1 MSKLYS
7 PLSPEFV
14 NKPGM
19 KSRWG
24 KLYGSALSLAVSS
37 LAQQSEQFI
46 VLITSDMPGAQKLK
60 HELSFFLTASP
71 ELEILTLPDWETL
84 AYDQFSPHQDIISER
99 LATLYHLPRLK
110 KGILIVPLNT
120 LMHRLMPLDYINNNT
135 LFLNTGML
143 LDMAEFRREL
153 EKSGYRC
160 VDNVYEHGEFAV
172 RGSIIDLFPMGSELP
187 YRIDLFDDEIETI
200 KHFDL
205 ETQRSISHSDS
216 INMMPA
222 REFPMDKQ
230 AIEFFREQYRDVFC
244 QQKPGENNLELTESI
259 IYNNIG
265 QGISPPGI
273 EYYLPLFFQQ
283 TTSLFDYLPN
293 ESIIVNFMD
302 LESVTDQFIK
312 DTELRYEQYRHDTSR
327 PILSPQQLFLKTDE
341 LFAQLKKYPRIICQ
355 SFEFEVSLSN
365 KSAGVYNFATE
376 KPPALTI
383 DTKKENV
390 MHNLERYLKQ
400 SSKDKRRV
408 LFCAETAGRKE
419 SLLELLKP
427 YKIYPKNNNSW
438 QEFLSSTATLGIC
451 TTPLDDG
458 MQLTDIALLSESQLY
473 GRQVMQ
479 RRRRKAKS
487 RDNDAIINTLAE
499 LQIGAPV
506 VHEDNGIGR
515 YLGLQTITLSDET
528 TEFLALEYAGGDK
541 LYVPVAYLHLISR
554 YTGSNP
560 DTAPLHKLGSG
571 QWEKAKRKA
580 KEKIHDVAAELL
592 EIYALREA
600 QQGFVYRFNQQDYH
614 TFVSGF
620 PFEETPDQQTAI
632 EAVLEDMTGPKP
644 MDRLICGDVGF
655 GKTEVAMR
663 AAFIAVSGGKQVA
676 ILVPTTLLSRQHT
689 ESFQNRFAEWPVKIA
704 GLSRFQ
710 NKKEQAL
717 ILKEI
722 AAGTIDI
729 IIGTH
734 KLLQKDL
741 KYKQLGLVIIDEEHR
756 FGVRQK
762 DRFKQ
767 LRSQVD
773 ILTLTATPIPRT
785 LNMSLSGIRD
795 FSIIATPPAR
805 RLSIKTFV
813 QPWNNDTIK
822 EACQREIMRGGQV
835 FVLHNN
841 VQTIDKKAQELEALI
856 PEAKVDVAHGQ
867 MKENQLEHIMADFY
881 HQRFNILVC
890 TTIIETGID
899 IPTANTIIIE
909 RADRFGLAQLYQL
922 RGRVGRS
929 HHKAYA
935 YLTVP
940 SRKSMTA
947 DAIKRLEAIEA
958 IKELGAGFTLATHD
972 LEIRGSGELLG
983 EGQSGQIQAIGF
995 TLYTE
1000 LLERAVKSLKEGKDP
1015 EMETASHYG
1024 TEIDMHI
1031 PALIP
1036 DDYLPDVHT
1045 RLVLYKRIANAQND
1059 VELKDIQV
1067 EMIDRFGLLTDQIK
1081 NLFAVTSL
1089 KLKASPLDI
1098 LSINFGEDG
1107 GRMIFS
1113 DQPDIDPMKIINL
1126 IQTKPALYKLDGNS
1140 KLRLLKMET
1149 DISKQFQYLSEL
1161 LGYLDNKN

>member
-1 MSKLYS
+1 MPKLHS
-7 PLSPEFV
+7 PIEPEFV

-19 KSRWG
+19 RSYWG
-24 KLYGSALSLAVSS
+24 RLYGSAFSLSVSN
-37 LAQQSEQFI
+37 LAQQSGQFI
-46 VLITSDMPGAQKLK
+46 ILITSDMPAAQKLRY
-60 HELSFFLTASP
+60 ELSFFLADSYLTDGST
-71 ELEILTLPDWETL
+71 LEILTLPDWETL

-110 KGILIVPLNT
+110 QGILIVPLNT
-120 LMHRLMPLDYINNNT
+120 LMHRLMPLDYINKNT
-135 LFLNTGML
+135 LILNTGMT
-143 LDMAEFRREL
+143 LDTAEFRLDL

-172 RGSIIDLFPMGSELP
+172 RGSIIDLFPMGSSLP

-200 KHFDL
+200 KYFNI
-205 ETQRSISHSDS
+205 ETQRSSGQCDA

-222 REFPMDKQ
+222 REFPMDKE
-230 AIEFFREQYRDVFC
+230 AIELFREQYR
-244 QQKPGENNLELTESI
+244 QQLGGELTESV

-265 QGISPPGI
+265 LGISPPGI

-283 TTSLFDYLPN
+283 TTTLFDYLPKQ
-293 ESIIVNFMD
+293 SIIVNFMD
-302 LESVTDQFIK
+302 LETVAEQFIK
-312 DTELRYEQYRHDTSR
+312 DTEGRYEQYRHNTSR
-327 PILSPQQLFLKTDE
+327 PILNPHHLFLRNDE
-341 LFAQLKKYPRIICQ
+341 LFARLKKYPRIISQ
-355 SFEFEVSLSN
+355 NFEFET
-365 KSAGVYNFATE
+365 KAGVYNFSSE
-376 KPPALTI
+376 KPSALTI

-390 MHNLERYLKQ
+390 LHTLKNFLKQ
-400 SSKDKRRV
+400 SVKDKRRV

-419 SLLELLKP
+419 TLLELLKP
-427 YKIYPKNNNSW
+427 HKIYPKSSSGWSDFLNSDIP
-438 QEFLSSTATLGIC
+438 LGIC
-451 TTPLDDG
+451 TAPLDEG
-458 MQLTDIALLSESQLY
+458 IQLADIALICESQLY
-473 GRQVMQ
+473 GQQVMQ
-479 RRRRKAKS
+479 RRRRKSKS

-499 LQIGAPV
+499 LQLGAPV
-506 VHEDNGIGR
+506 VHEDNGVGR
-515 YLGLQTITLSDET
+515 YLGLETIILGDET

-580 KEKIHDVAAELL
+580 KEKIRDVAAELL

-600 QQGFVYRFNQQDYH
+600 QQGFVYRFSQSDYH
-614 TFVSGF
+614 TFASGF
-620 PFEETPDQQTAI
+620 PFEETPDQKTAI
-632 EAVLEDMTGPKP
+632 EAVLEDMSGSKP
-644 MDRLICGDVGF
+644 MDRLVCGDVGF

-663 AAFIAVSGGKQVA
+663 AAFIAVNGGKQVA
-676 ILVPTTLLSRQHT
+676 ILVPTTLLSQQHT

-710 NKKEQAL
+710 SKKEQQS
-717 ILKEI
+717 ILKEV

-729 IIGTH
+729 VIGTH
-734 KLLQKDL
+734 KLLQPGIQ
-741 KYKQLGLVIIDEEHR
+741 YKQLGMVIIDEEHR

-767 LRSQVD
+767 LRSKVD

-813 QPWNNDTIK
+813 QQWNSDTIK

-841 VQTIDKKAQELEALI
+841 VQTIDKKAHELAELI

-867 MKENQLEHIMADFY
+867 MRENQLEQIMADFY

-940 SRKSMTA
+940 GRKSMTA
-947 DAIKRLEAIEA
+947 DAVKRLEAIEA
-958 IKELGAGFTLATHD
+958 IEELGAGFTLATHD

-1015 EMETASHYG
+1015 EVETASHHG

-1045 RLVLYKRIANAQND
+1045 RLVIYKRIANAQND

-1089 KLKASPLDI
+1089 KLKATPLDI
-1098 LSINFGEDG
+1098 LSIDFSENG
-1107 GRMIFS
+1107 GRMVFS

-1126 IQTKPALYKLDGNS
+1126 IQTKSALYKLDGNS
-1140 KLRLLKMET
+1140 KLKLLKIET
-1149 DISKQFQYLSEL
+1149 DINKQFQYLSGL
-1161 LGYLDNKN
+1161 LDYLG